1 MTRQN
6 KREQG
11 FTAVELLVTLFVAAA
26 FIVAGYQLYS
36 FVIRDGS
43 EARNRAKVSNIVY
56 DYLRQY
62 ETFATDPCTA
72 QTPLNASPITIEGVV
87 DAAVTVT
94 ITCPIVGTETISKV
108 AATITFNNPQQSVQ
122 RATYTNANLIIPSD
136 IVGWWRLNGNAD
148 NVLSSTPGTVSG
160 ATLTTGQ
167 TGVTNG
173 AYQFDG
179 VNDYIELEPSITDFD
194 SFTVSVWARGV
205 SGPSAVDG
213 FGYIIH
219 RSIGAFVGSSVFFL
233 AVEGGGFYAGDVS
246 GIESSATTTIANG
259 STWRLLTVTYDGVT
273 RRTYVDGDLQ
283 SELVKSFTNTTSGSR
298 LTIGGTAYNATYR
311 PFQGAIDDV
320 RLYNR
325 VLPQTEI
332 QTLYNQGAR

>member
-1 MTRQN
+1 MTQRHN
-6 KREQG
+6 HSQG

-56 DYLRQY
+56 DYLRRY
-62 ETFATDPCTA
+62 ETLATDPCTV

-87 DAAVTVT
+87 DAAVTVN

-108 AATITFNNPQQSVQ
+108 AATITYNNPQQSVQ

-136 IVGWWRLNGNAD
+136 LVGWWRLNGNAD
-148 NVLSSTPGTVSG
+148 NVLSYNPGTVSG

-167 TGVTNG
+167 SGITNG

-179 VNDYIELEPSITDFD
+179 VNDYIELEPSITDF
-194 SFTVSVWARGV
+194 SNFTVSAWARGV
-205 SGPSAVDG
+205 SGPSAADG
-213 FGYIIH
+213 FGYIVH
-219 RSIGAFVGSSVFFL
+219 RGVGSTVGSSVFFL
-233 AVEGGGFYAGDVS
+233 AVEGGGLYAGDVS
-246 GIESSATTTIANG
+246 GIASSATTTVANG

-273 RRTYVDGDLQ
+273 RKTYVDGDLQ
-283 SELVKSFTNTTSGSR
+283 SELAKSFTNTTTGTR
-298 LTIGGTAYNATYR
+298 LTIGGTAHSATYR

-332 QTLYNQGAR
+332 QTLFNQGAR

>member
-1 MTRQN
+1 M
-6 KREQG
+6 
-11 FTAVELLVTLFVAAA
+11 
-26 FIVAGYQLYS
+26 
-36 FVIRDGS
+36 
-43 EARNRAKVSNIVY
+43 
-56 DYLRQY
+56 
-62 ETFATDPCTA
+62 
-72 QTPLNASPITIEGVV
+72 
-87 DAAVTVT
+87 
-94 ITCPIVGTETISKV
+94 
-108 AATITFNNPQQSVQ
+108 
-122 RATYTNANLIIPSD
+122 
-136 IVGWWRLNGNAD
+136 
-148 NVLSSTPGTVSG
+148 
-160 ATLTTGQ
+160 
-167 TGVTNG
+167 
-173 AYQFDG
+173 
-179 VNDYIELEPSITDFD
+179 
-194 SFTVSVWARGV
+194 WARGV